1 VDKNDLLLIGKVVG
15 THGIKGCVKVYS
27 YAESA
32 SLFKPNSLI
41 LVKNRGGGEKT
52 YTVNW
57 ANPYKNII
65 RMSIEGVTSL
75 TSAET
80 LLGSELYIEKAMLS
94 EPEEGEYYWFDIIGL
109 SVFTTDD
116 DYIGRVESIIPTG
129 SNDIYLVKNPDKD
142 QNNEMLIPA
151 IESVVIEIDLKS
163 ATMRVDLP
171 EGL

>member
-1 VDKNDLLLIGKVVG
+1 VDKNDLLLIGKIVG
-15 THGIKGCVKVYS
+15 THGIKGCVKIYS

-41 LVKNRGGGEKT
+41 LVKNRGGGGKT

-57 ANPYKNII
+57 AKPHKNII
-65 RMSIEGVTSL
+65 RMSIEGVTSF

-80 LLGSELYIEKAMLS
+80 LIGSELYIEKAMLAA
-94 EPEEGEYYWFDIIGL
+94 PEEDEYYWFDIIGL

-116 DYIGRVESIIPTG
+116 DYIGRVESVIPTG
-129 SNDIYLVKNPDKD
+129 SNDVYIVKNPDKD
-142 QNNEMLIPA
+142 QNYEVLIPA
-151 IESVVIEIDLKS
+151 IESVVIEIDLER